1 MYDEIIIISTIFSI
15 ILLMLIMRRCYFKYL
30 KNDKN
35 NQIIQHGSVEN
46 NISNNNFDVI
56 NEFMN
61 EQQKIMC
68 MLNKDKSFQFE
79 CVFDKNEP
87 FTLLHVSNNFL
98 NFLGMNS
105 INDLIAYY
113 NAKNSENH
121 DMKYLNFTDLFYVN
135 KLQYNHIV
143 EAIKNNSALNDNNLK
158 IELNLHVN
166 DIIIEFIYN
175 LDIDQN
181 DCIVIKLKIYK
192 IIPKKTF
199 IFDSFMDTNNYSDIV
214 HNIELDLPFP
224 VIIVNCNGIKF
235 INKCTCDW
243 FNLLYFK
250 TDENYKKN
258 IKLND
263 IFDHID
269 NKLVEI
275 INDMLKN
282 SNSVGYYKEYYLNNN
297 LQNKHFVNQNNIDL
311 KLSNIPNEIVVKIV
325 PFININNKKE
335 LFITIN
341 KANLIRSYI
350 AKNSLDSSISS
361 SYMINRDDPV
371 MSKYI
376 NKLSNYNDFFKDFF
390 KNTQMISFGRLDIN
404 KKKII
409 VCNELFEEL
418 IKYDRHKDRYIK
430 LINNIISEYRS
441 NGEESEDNLYIYDV
455 IYTDKVTKIIYT
467 YGNNV
472 VDIILIENYFSEYL
486 SNHSM
491 KLLEKIYDTSDR
503 PIIIVDNKASMLS
516 YNKIFEKLYIDKKQI
531 KENNNSLLSL
541 LDFVPKSDRVKVK
554 RAISDTIK
562 FNSYNLKDVITLID
576 VNNDKCECKIQC
588 LKTYGKIN
596 QEEFITVTFF
606 PIKKNN

>member
-1 MYDEIIIISTIFSI
+1 
-15 ILLMLIMRRCYFKYL
+15 MRRCYFKYL

-68 MLNKDKSFQFE
+68 MLNKDESFQFE

-87 FTLLHVSNNFL
+87 FTLLHVSDNFL

-135 KLQYNHIV
+135 KSQYNHIV

-282 SNSVGYYKEYYLNNN
+282 SNSVGYYKEYYLNDN

-311 KLSNIPNEIVVKIV
+311 TLSNIPNEIVVKIV

-350 AKNSLDSSISS
+350 AENSSDSSIS

-418 IKYDRHKDRYIK
+418 IKYDWHKDRYIK

-491 KLLEKIYDTSDR
+491 KLLKKIYDTSDR

>member
-1 MYDEIIIISTIFSI
+1 
-15 ILLMLIMRRCYFKYL
+15 
-30 KNDKN
+30 
-35 NQIIQHGSVEN
+35 
-46 NISNNNFDVI
+46 
-56 NEFMN
+56 
-61 EQQKIMC
+61 

-87 FTLLHVSNNFL
+87 FTLLHVSDNFL

-121 DMKYLNFTDLFYVN
+121 DMKYLNFTDLFYIN
-135 KLQYNHIV
+135 KSQYNHIV

-282 SNSVGYYKEYYLNNN
+282 SNSVGYYKEYYLNDN

-350 AKNSLDSSISS
+350 AENSSDSSIS

>member
-87 FTLLHVSNNFL
+87 FTLLHVSDNFL

-121 DMKYLNFTDLFYVN
+121 DMKYLNFTDLFYIN
-135 KLQYNHIV
+135 KSQYNHIV

-282 SNSVGYYKEYYLNNN
+282 SNSVGYYKEYYLNDN

-350 AKNSLDSSISS
+350 AENSSDSSIS

>member
-1 MYDEIIIISTIFSI
+1 
-15 ILLMLIMRRCYFKYL
+15 MRRCYFKYL

-68 MLNKDKSFQFE
+68 MLNKDESFQFE

-87 FTLLHVSNNFL
+87 FTLLHVSDNFL

-135 KLQYNHIV
+135 KSQYNHIV

-181 DCIVIKLKIYK
+181 DYIIIKLKIYK

-282 SNSVGYYKEYYLNNN
+282 SNSVGYYKEYYLNEN
-297 LQNKHFVNQNNIDL
+297 LQNKYFVNQNNIDL

-350 AKNSLDSSISS
+350 AENSSDSSISS

>member
-1 MYDEIIIISTIFSI
+1 MCDEVIIMGTIFSI
-15 ILLMLIMRRCYFKYL
+15 ILLMLIMRRYYFKCL
-30 KNDKN
+30 KINKIDKN
-35 NQIIQHGSVEN
+35 IQHEPIE
-46 NISNNNFDVI
+46 NISNNKFDI
-56 NEFMN
+56 MSEFMN
-61 EQQKIMC
+61 GQQKIMSL
-68 MLNKDKSFQFE
+68 LNKDEPFQYE
-79 CVFDKNEP
+79 CVFDKKEP
-87 FTLLHVSNNFL
+87 FTLLRVSNNFL

-105 INDLIAYY
+105 MNDLIAYY
-113 NAKNSENH
+113 NTKNDENH
-121 DMKYLNFTDLFYVN
+121 DMKSLNFTDLFYVN
-135 KLQYNHIV
+135 KSQYNRII
-143 EAIKNNSALNDNNLK
+143 ETIKNNGAINDNNLK
-158 IELNLHVN
+158 IELNLHIN

-175 LDIDQN
+175 LYIDQN
-181 DCIVIKLKIYK
+181 DHIVIKLKIYK
-192 IIPKKTF
+192 LIPKKSF
-199 IFDSFMDTNNYSDIV
+199 IHNSFTNNINNYSDIV

-224 VIIVNCNGIKF
+224 VIIVNCKGIKF
-235 INKCTCDW
+235 INKCACDW
-243 FNLLYFK
+243 FNLQYFK
-250 TDENYKKN
+250 TGNNCNKN
-258 IKLND
+258 VKLND
-263 IFDHID
+263 IFDYID
-269 NKLVEI
+269 DELVDI

-282 SNSVGYYKEYYLNNN
+282 SNSVGYYKEYYLNDNS
-297 LQNKHFVNQNNIDL
+297 QNKCFTNQNNIDL
-311 KLSNIPNEIVVKIV
+311 KLSNIPNEIIVKII

-335 LFITIN
+335 LFIMIN

-350 AKNSLDSSISS
+350 AENSSDSSMSH
-361 SYMINRDDPV
+361 MIDRNDPV
-371 MSKYI
+371 ISQYI

-390 KNTQMISFGRLDIN
+390 KNTQIVSFGRLDIN

-418 IKYDRHKDRYIK
+418 IKYDKHKDRYIK

-503 PIIIVDNKASMLS
+503 PIIIVDDKASILS
-516 YNKIFEKLYIDKKQI
+516 YNKIFKDLYIDKKQI
-531 KENNNSLLSL
+531 KEDNNSLLSL
-541 LDFVPKSDRVKVK
+541 LDFIPKSDRTKMK

-576 VNNDKCECKIQC
+576 VNNNKHECKIQC

-596 QEEFITVTFF
+596 QEEFITITFF
-606 PIKKNN
+606 PLKK

>member
-1 MYDEIIIISTIFSI
+1 
-15 ILLMLIMRRCYFKYL
+15 MRRCYFKYL

-87 FTLLHVSNNFL
+87 FTLLHVSDNFL

-121 DMKYLNFTDLFYVN
+121 DMKYLNFTDLFYIN
-135 KLQYNHIV
+135 KSQYNHIV

-282 SNSVGYYKEYYLNNN
+282 SNSVGYYKEYYLNDN

-350 AKNSLDSSISS
+350 AENSSDSSIS